1 MTLYDGNTLTWG
13 SKNNVKVDLETR
25 STNVMSIE
33 LEGVFSTASKIKFE
47 YNHTDILCL
56 EKLQL
61 ESIDN
66 ATTFE
71 LIQVN

>member
-1 MTLYDGNTLTWG
+1 MTLYDGNLLKWG
-13 SKNNVKVDLETR
+13 SKNNVKVNLVTR

-33 LEGVFSTASKIKFE
+33 LEGAFSTASQIKFE

-61 ESIDN
+61 ESFDN
-66 ATTFE
+66 ATKFD